1 LQNYFIVFLG
11 AGFGGM
17 VRYWGSAFVY
27 NFLPT
32 TFPFGTLFVNIL
44 GSFIIGIV
52 MFYLDTN
59 ELIGT
64 GMKVFLTIGFSGALT
79 TFSTFSLET
88 INLLKEREY
97 FLAGSNIILNVL
109 LTLLAL
115 FIAYKISKLL
125 IGI

>member
-1 LQNYFIVFLG
+1 MQNYFIVFLG

-17 VRYWGSAFVY
+17 ARYWGSGFVY

-32 TFPFGTLFVNIL
+32 TFPYGTLFVNIL

-52 MFYLDTN
+52 MFYLDAN

-64 GMKVFLTIGFSGALT
+64 GIKVFLTIGFSGALT

-97 FLAGSNIILNVL
+97 FLASSNIILNVL

>member
-1 LQNYFIVFLG
+1 MQNYFIVFLG